1 MDANEFARGLGEV
14 LGNCAAYRPRRHSG
28 NFRMVKNFKAAR
40 SISMAD
46 ARIVAMIVA
55 RFVPLSIARA
65 RWRLARPNRPAIRAV
80 ML

>member
-1 MDANEFARGLGEV
+1 
-14 LGNCAAYRPRRHSG
+14 
-28 NFRMVKNFKAAR
+28 MVKNFKAAR